1 MKEVNESR
9 AISISE
15 AFYLLKDVKSRYAH
29 THSVSNDMFLQTY
42 EYVEKFCKIND
53 KYIIDGLRIFLE
65 DLGISDE
72 ENASV
77 INLLPKS
84 IEEVRLLIPSLS
96 KYPNTIL
103 ENIVFKIKEL
113 MYS

>member
-1 MKEVNESR
+1 MKEMNECR

-15 AFYLLKDVKSRYAH
+15 TFYLLKDVKSRRMH
-29 THSVSNDMFLQTY
+29 TRSTSDDMFLQTY

-53 KYIIDGLRIFLE
+53 KYIIDELRIFLE
-65 DLGISDE
+65 DLGINDE

-77 INLLPKS
+77 INLLPKN
-84 IEEVRLLIPSLS
+84 IEEARLLIPSLE

-103 ENIVFKIKEL
+103 ENIVFKIREL
-113 MYS
+113 IYS